1 MGSEIDRIVA
11 GAQSPGWGVGEG
23 TSGQVMATK
32 HTGQVG
38 MPFVVIARRGGRGM
52 NVSLYQP
59 GDDIDIEGELVG
71 TISGNPRDM
80 GRQLRSMLED
90 LELGPDA

>member
-1 MGSEIDRIVA
+1 
-11 GAQSPGWGVGEG
+11 
-23 TSGQVMATK
+23 
-32 HTGQVG
+32 

-90 LELGPDA
+90 LEVGPDA

>member
-32 HTGQVG
+32 DSGQVG

-80 GRQLRSMLED
+80 GRQLRSMLGD
-90 LELGPDA
+90 LEVGPDA